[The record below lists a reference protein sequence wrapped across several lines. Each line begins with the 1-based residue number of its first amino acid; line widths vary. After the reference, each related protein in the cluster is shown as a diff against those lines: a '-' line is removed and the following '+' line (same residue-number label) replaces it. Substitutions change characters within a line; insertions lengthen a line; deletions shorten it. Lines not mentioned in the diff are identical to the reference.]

1 MSSSVL
7 PNYTESNIRSLEWN
21 EHIRLRPGMY
31 VGPHETAIYVLLKE
45 AVDNSIDEFIM
56 GCGKRITITIA
67 TNLDHSQTVT
77 VRDFGRGIPLGS
89 VVDCAGKPNTGGK
102 YDDEA
107 FQRSVGLN
115 GIGLKAVNALSR
127 ECIIQSY
134 REDQTRR
141 VEFSRGILVKDHKI
155 KPAPGEKTGTLI
167 SFTPDPEIFPSYQF
181 QDEFVD
187 KALWFCAHLNQGLT
201 LTCNDKVFKSDNGIL
216 DLLNQSING
225 ETAYQPVYFRDPNKF
240 LDIAFTHAAQYGE
253 EYYSF
258 TNGQYTSDGGT
269 HQQAFREAIVK
280 VLREFYKKD
289 YEASDIRTGIIA
301 SISIRIQEPRFESQ
315 TKIKL
320 GSTLMSPKG
329 GVAIKTYIYDLLKKE
344 LDNYL
349 HRNPAVAEILQKRI
363 LRNEHERKELAGIRG
378 VAKDA
383 AKRVSLNNPKL
394 CDCRIHRD
402 DKRVRRGEDDL
413 RGETTLFITE
423 GDSAG
428 GSVTG
433 VRNTLTQAVFKLK
446 GKPFNC
452 YGKSRKV
459 MYENEELSM
468 LFNALN
474 IEEGLDGLRYN
485 KIVLAT
491 DADVDGM
498 HIRLLLITFFL
509 CFMPD
514 LIKHGHVYILQTPL
528 FRVRNK
534 KETRYCYSEP
544 ERLKAIEKLGPN
556 PEITRFK
563 GLGEIS
569 PSEFR
574 DFIGPRIRLDPVII
588 GHETPLDKLLSFYM
602 GSNTPERQEFIIKNL
617 SYTTT

>member
-1 MSSSVL
+1 M
-7 PNYTESNIRSLEWN
+7 
-21 EHIRLRPGMY
+21 
-31 VGPHETAIYVLLKE
+31 
-45 AVDNSIDEFIM
+45 
-56 GCGKRITITIA
+56 
-67 TNLDHSQTVT
+67 
-77 VRDFGRGIPLGS
+77 
-89 VVDCAGKPNTGGK
+89 
-102 YDDEA
+102 
-107 FQRSVGLN
+107 
-115 GIGLKAVNALSR
+115 
-127 ECIIQSY
+127 
-134 REDQTRR
+134 
-141 VEFSRGILVKDHKI
+141 
-155 KPAPGEKTGTLI
+155 
-167 SFTPDPEIFPSYQF
+167 
-181 QDEFVD
+181 
-187 KALWFCAHLNQGLT
+187 T